1 MDLYIY
7 YKIDNDL
14 YFDEYEIAC
23 SNSDSLYYESNINN
37 NRYRMEYKNIGKV
50 MKDNTVAL
58 IGRDDKKASDIFAA
72 DYTKQIEDLQQEIA
86 EFENKKPTNKV
97 FWFRNGYG
105 VFEETDFDEE
115 KYNDIDLD

>member
-14 YFDEYEIAC
+14 YFDKYEIAC